1 MKRTTSYERIKRSRR
16 EVEDM
21 KKYILLILHG
31 KLENVFTE
39 RARQF
44 FTWGANKFKI
54 IASTDGCYG
63 ISFIVSGLKFQGE
76 VRIYY
81 NIGTDYFD
89 VELWKDGYCEN
100 EITDLDFEQLHNVIH
115 RNVEC
120 DTDPW
125 V

>member
-1 MKRTTSYERIKRSRR
+1 MKKTTSFEKINRSRR

-31 KLENVFTE
+31 KMTNVFTE

-63 ISFIVSGLKFQGE
+63 FSFIVSGLKFQGE

-89 VELWKDGYCEN
+89 VELWKDGECQN

>member
-1 MKRTTSYERIKRSRR
+1 MKRTTSYERINRSRR

-31 KLENVFTE
+31 NTTNVFTE

-44 FTWGANKFKI
+44 FTWGANKFKT

-63 ISFIVSGLKFQGE
+63 ISFVVSGLKFQGE

-81 NIGTDYFD
+81 NIGSDYFD
-89 VELWKDGYCEN
+89 VELWKDGHCEN

>member
-1 MKRTTSYERIKRSRR
+1 MKKKTSVNKIKRSRR
-16 EVEDM
+16 EVENM

-31 KLENVFTE
+31 NLRNVFTE

-44 FTWGANKFKI
+44 FCWGANKFKT

-63 ISFIVSGLKFQGE
+63 ISFLVSGLKFQGE

-81 NIGTDYFD
+81 NIGSDYFD
-89 VELWKDGYCEN
+89 VELIKDGECMK
-100 EITDLDFEQLHNVIH
+100 EIEDLDFEQLHNVIH

>member
-1 MKRTTSYERIKRSRR
+1 MKKKTSVNKIKRSRR
-16 EVEDM
+16 EVENM

-31 KLENVFTE
+31 HMTNVFTE

-44 FTWGANKFKI
+44 FCWGANKFKT

-89 VELWKDGYCEN
+89 VELIKDGECMK
-100 EITDLDFEQLHNVIH
+100 EIEDLDFEQLHNVIH
-115 RNVEC
+115 HNIERN
-120 DTDPW
+120 DDPW

>member
-1 MKRTTSYERIKRSRR
+1 MKKKTSVNKIKRSRR
-16 EVEDM
+16 EVENM

-31 KLENVFTE
+31 NLRNVFTE

-44 FTWGANKFKI
+44 FCWGANKFKT

-89 VELWKDGYCEN
+89 VELWKDGHCEN

-115 RNVEC
+115 HNVER
-120 DTDPW
+120 DDDPL

>member
-1 MKRTTSYERIKRSRR
+1 MKRTTSYERINRSRR

-31 KLENVFTE
+31 NTTNVFTE

-44 FTWGANKFKI
+44 FCWGANKFKT

-63 ISFIVSGLKFQGE
+63 ISFVVSGLKFKGE

-89 VELWKDGYCEN
+89 VELWKNGECEK